1 MKQLPYI
8 QTSTAII
15 GYSESQIAKSER
27 NDCFVR
33 AVASAYEIPYD
44 KAHTW
49 VKKNFNREN
58 RKGTFDVVMKMEQ
71 FSKEEK
77 KLNKKTIKDIWCLR
91 TFDSTTLKLKRTTLN
106 QFIKKYPTGTY
117 ILIVK
122 RHAFTLKNGS
132 VIGNTNDASSMR
144 KIVHNAYEII

>member
-122 RHAFTLKNGS
+122 RHAFTVKNGS

>member
-77 KLNKKTIKDIWCLR
+77 KLNKKKIKDIC
-91 TFDSTTLKLKRTTLN
+91 SKL
-106 QFIKKYPTGTY
+106 Q
-117 ILIVK
+117 
-122 RHAFTLKNGS
+122 H
-132 VIGNTNDASSMR
+132 
-144 KIVHNAYEII
+144 